1 VTVEKSE
8 ELYLEKI
15 QGKYTKES
23 TLAAALIWHM
33 SAGSPKVD
41 VSIDSIISAFVSSG
55 LKSSV
60 NKSRLL
66 KALGKE
72 SGILKG
78 TKKDH
83 FRCSLT
89 HLDDLE
95 SRFSVDNEHRVPRIS
110 FSFLA
115 RDTFEA
121 NRSYLVRM
129 SEQIN
134 GTYEYEFYDGCAV
147 LMRRLMESLLIEVF
161 ESRGEAS
168 LIKDNRENYK
178 MLNGIISA
186 LGGSSVN
193 FARGIDK
200 IIENVKKV
208 GDNAA
213 HGRTHVTKQNDINDL
228 KIDYRKLISEL
239 KSKAQI
245 S

>member
-1 VTVEKSE
+1 MTSE
-8 ELYLEKI
+8 NSYEAYLEKI
-15 QGKYTKES
+15 QTKISKES
-23 TLAAALIWHM
+23 TLAAALVWQI
-33 SAGSPKVD
+33 SRGDPKVD
-41 VSIDSIISAFVSSG
+41 VSIDSIINAFVSSG
-55 LKSSV
+55 LKASV

-66 KALGKE
+66 RSLGKE

-89 HLDDLE
+89 HLDNLE
-95 SRFSVDNEHRVPRIS
+95 NRFSVDGEHRVPRIS

-115 RDTFEA
+115 KDTFEA

-129 SEQIN
+129 CEQIN

-161 ESRGEAS
+161 ESAGEAS
-168 LIKDNRENYK
+168 LIKDGSGNYK

-186 LGGSSVN
+186 LGSSPIR

-213 HGRTHVTKQNDINDL
+213 HGRTHVTKKNDINDL